1 MGNRKAIGDATTPDF
16 PIESKRRN
24 PHIRIYD
31 FKNPKLISKE
41 SMQILRNVHDSYTN
55 NLVRLFLNKIE
66 TNVEVELMDI
76 KEVVIADYISGLENP
91 TAVFLFNI
99 EELGEWAMFQLDP
112 SFCVFTIDK
121 LSGGNKNEFKEKRE
135 LTRIEERV
143 FSRLLDQM
151 FKELK
156 QSWAPY
162 FEMTIQN
169 YAYETRSTNIR
180 IMSPNDP
187 GILAVYTFK
196 IDGQMVPMSICY
208 PFNLVKEHIS
218 RLSKSEERAKP
229 ELMSLTQ
236 KKQLEKSVKT
246 ISAPV
251 KVILGNTR
259 ITIRDLMDLKIG
271 DEIKLDQPIN
281 RPMNIMVNDTQKM
294 TGYPG
299 TYDGK
304 IAIKV
309 FDAPKQKNR

>member
-1 MGNRKAIGDATTPDF
+1 MGTRKAIGDVTTPDF

-31 FKNPKLISKE
+31 FKNPRLVSKE
-41 SMQILRNVHDSYTN
+41 SMQILKNVHESLRS
-55 NLVRLFLNKIE
+55 NLVRLFLNKIDTE
-66 TNVEVELMDI
+66 VDVELMDI
-76 KEVVIADYISGLENP
+76 KEVIIADYISGLENP

-112 SFCVFTIDK
+112 TFCVFTIDK
-121 LSGGNKNEFKEKRE
+121 LSGGNKKELKEKRG

-187 GILAVYTFK
+187 GLLAVYTFK
-196 IDGQMVPMSICY
+196 IGDQMVPMSICY

-218 RLSKSEERAKP
+218 HLNKAEERKKP
-229 ELMSLTQ
+229 EMMSLTQ
-236 KKQLEKSVKT
+236 KKQLEKNVKT

-251 KVILGNTR
+251 KAILGSTN
-259 ITIRDLMDLKIG
+259 ITVKDLVGLKVG

-281 RPMNIMVNDTQKM
+281 RPLKIMVNDTQKM

-309 FDAPKQKNR
+309 FDSPKQSNR